1 MPNWSD
7 WSDWALDPSR
17 NVLRRVR
24 QDEQGNLQRLSPHES
39 HPHGHLTRRLIVIEG
54 NLDYDYNFQNASH
67 AETPRR
73 ALQTIEDLCEELEAL
88 SPGSSYESSEYELDS
103 GPQERTESSASKGTN
118 RNADG
123 GTERSKREARYKEKD
138 DGKGKARATRRY
150 REKRQQ
156 KKASQRKR
164 HNDGVSTHPGDEA
177 LAATSSAGL
186 LSKTRYALHSQH
198 YTGSKC
204 TEPEAVYATTSKS
217 CDLDEVRKLQKAFT
231 ESQKMQNRITRGG
244 AEGASSTSY
253 TTSAYGYESEDGE
266 FSLSTACAVS
276 DEDHSEEIDP
286 SQARTAFNE
295 GGIQAVNY
303 SEIARVE

>member
-1 MPNWSD
+1 MPDWSD

-24 QDEQGNLQRLSPHES
+24 QDEQGNL
-39 HPHGHLTRRLIVIEG
+39 
-54 NLDYDYNFQNASH
+54 DYDYDYQNASH

-88 SPGSSYESSEYELDS
+88 SPGSSYDSSEYELDS

-123 GTERSKREARYKEKD
+123 RTERSRGEVRDKGKD
-138 DGKGKARATRRY
+138 DGKGKARTTRKY
-150 REKRQQ
+150 RQKRQQ

-177 LAATSSAGL
+177 LAATGSAGL
-186 LSKTRYALHSQH
+186 LSQTRYALHLQQ
-198 YTGSKC
+198 YTGSKS
-204 TEPEAVYATTSKS
+204 TDPEAVYATISKS

-231 ESQKMQNRITRGG
+231 ESQKMHNGITRGG

-266 FSLSTACAVS
+266 SSLYTACAVS
-276 DEDHSEEIDP
+276 DEDHSEDIDP
-286 SQARTAFNE
+286 SKDSRY
-295 GGIQAVNY
+295 NY
-303 SEIARVE
+303 T

>member
-1 MPNWSD
+1 MPKWSD

-24 QDEQGNLQRLSPHES
+24 QDEQGNS
-39 HPHGHLTRRLIVIEG
+39 
-54 NLDYDYNFQNASH
+54 DYDYDYQNMSH

-123 GTERSKREARYKEKD
+123 GTQRSKREARDKEKD

-164 HNDGVSTHPGDEA
+164 HNDGVSTNPADEA
-177 LAATSSAGL
+177 LAATISAGL
-186 LSKTRYALHSQH
+186 LSLSQTRYALHSQH
-198 YTGSKC
+198 YTGSKS

-217 CDLDEVRKLQKAFT
+217 CDLSEVRKLQKAFT
-231 ESQKMQNRITRGG
+231 ELQKLQNGITRGG

-286 SQARTAFNE
+286 SKKPRYTCA
-295 GGIQAVNY
+295 Y
-303 SEIARVE
+303 KLYD